1 MINVTIEQVAKDMLI
16 EMYGAVLKN
25 RISPYKWSF
34 YKNQLID
41 LGVIENVESLRED
54 LRKAYE
60 Y

>member
-1 MINVTIEQVAKDMLI
+1 MNVTIEQVAKDMLI

-25 RISPYKWSF
+25 RISPYKWNF

>member
-1 MINVTIEQVAKDMLI
+1 MNVTIEQVAKNMLI

-25 RISPYKWSF
+25 RISPYRWNL
-34 YKNQLID
+34 YKNKLIE
-41 LGVIENVESLRED
+41 LGVIEDVELLRED